1 MPSIFS
7 HFSGQRTG
15 LLYNQKSLIFDR
27 SRRLIFRPVTR
38 KFISE
43 AEADRTIVGG
53 GGGGGGGGCR
63 VFGKIGGSIV
73 AALCFFKCI
82 SPCFQNNSISNSLE
96 ESLSRKGF
104 TIIRQVPLG
113 LSLPIYFFNVKVSE
127 IYIRSSL
134 SAPVQT

>member
-53 GGGGGGGGCR
+53 GGCR
-63 VFGKIGGSIV
+63 GFGKIGGSIV

-134 SAPVQT
+134 SARVQT